1 MPGSPLI
8 SVCTPVYNGEEFLQE
23 CIEGVLAQRYKNFE
37 YIIVDNA
44 STDRTA
50 EIIEKFS
57 AKDSRV
63 KAFRNDS
70 TVNVIDNFRTCAEHC
85 SDEARWI
92 KYALADDYL
101 HHNCLEEMLAVGQMS
116 DDVGLV
122 SAYRLY
128 GTSLTNAG
136 LPVNQSVFK
145 GADILKRQL
154 LRQLHVCSGSPNT
167 VMYRK
172 SAFEAVGGFDNSYL
186 HADSELAMRLLD
198 NYDLGF
204 AHCVFTRTGLHGGRE
219 ETRSIYNGLVI
230 REYLE
235 FGFKKLQNY
244 KSVEFSQQELDGLA
258 GFYAKQVNEFIA
270 KKLSHLELENIR
282 VMLAS
287 CPDEVR
293 GRLWSAFGT
302 APVKILKA
310 FKRELV
316 RVMRRSAPKPASG
329 SVKRK
334 R

>member
-1 MPGSPLI
+1 LI
-8 SVCTPVYNGEEFLQE
+8 SVCTPVYNGEEFLEE
-23 CIEGVLAQRYKNFE
+23 CIKGVLAQRYENVE

-44 STDRTA
+44 STDRTP

-57 AKDSRV
+57 SRDARV

-70 TVNVIDNFRTCAEHC
+70 TIKVIDNFRKCAEHC
-85 SDEARWI
+85 SEDARWI

-101 HHNCLEEMLAVGQMS
+101 YPNCLEEMLAVGEMS
-116 DDVGLV
+116 DNVGLV

-128 GTSLTNAG
+128 GTRLTNAG
-136 LPVNQSVFK
+136 LPADQSVLK
-145 GADILKRQL
+145 GSDILKRQL

-172 SAFEAVGGFDNSYL
+172 SAFEAVGGFDNRYL

-198 NYDLGF
+198 NHDLGF

-219 ETRSIYNGLVI
+219 ETRSIYNGIVI

-235 FGFKKLQNY
+235 FGFKKLQGY
-244 KSVEFSQQELDGLA
+244 KSVEFSQQELDQLA
-258 GFYAKQVNEFIA
+258 GFYAKQVDEFIA
-270 KKLSHLELENIR
+270 RKLAHLDLDNIR
-282 VMLAS
+282 AMLDA
-287 CPDEVR
+287 CPHEVQVK
-293 GRLWSAFGT
+293 LWSAFGA
-302 APVKILKA
+302 APVKTFKA
-310 FKRELV
+310 FKRELA
-316 RVMRRSAPKPASG
+316 RVIR

>member
-1 MPGSPLI
+1 MPGNPLI
-8 SVCTPVYNGEEFLQE
+8 SVCTPVYNGEKFLDV
-23 CIEGVLAQRYKNFE
+23 CIKGVLAQRYQNFE

-44 STDRTA
+44 STDRTP
-50 EIIEKFS
+50 EIIAKFS
-57 AKDSRV
+57 SKDSRV
-63 KAFRNDS
+63 KVFRNDS
-70 TVNVIDNFRTCAEHC
+70 MVNVIDNFRKCVEHC

-101 HHNCLEEMLAVGQMS
+101 YHNCLEEMLAVGEMS
-116 DDVGLV
+116 DDIGLV

-128 GTSLTNAG
+128 GTRLTNVG
-136 LPVNQSVFK
+136 LPAEQPVFK
-145 GADILKRQL
+145 GTDILKRQL

-172 SAFEAVGGFDNSYL
+172 SAFEAVGGFDNCYL

-235 FGFKKLQNY
+235 FGFRKLPSYN
-244 KSVEFSQQELDGLA
+244 SVAFSQQELDGLA
-258 GFYAKQVNEFIA
+258 GFYAKQVDEFIA
-270 KKLSHLELENIR
+270 KKLAHMDLENIR

-287 CPDEVR
+287 CPNEVR
-293 GRLWSAFGT
+293 GRLWSAFGAT
-302 APVKILKA
+302 PGKILKA

-316 RVMRRSAPKPASG
+316 RVIRRSASRPASG